1 MINRQSI
8 YNALFKLKNSGVDV
22 SDQLKIMET
31 RSGIPKEVIGFLQ
44 DQSPQFQ
51 FYRSIQKH
59 QRALMKNILHYEELD
74 VNSKIKVCSSLI
86 TRAMISVEY
95 HNLDESLLED
105 LRLDKLSRALHKA
118 LSDKD
123 YSYLD
128 EVLQGHKNAMM
139 LFYKGKVSEESGSYK
154 DQ

>member
-1 MINRQSI
+1 MINRQTVFR
-8 YNALFKLKNSGVDV
+8 ALFKLKDAGIDV
-22 SDQLKIMET
+22 TAPLKSMELNQ
-31 RSGIPKEVIGFLQ
+31 GIPQEVIGFLQ

-51 FYRSIQKH
+51 FYRSIQQH

-86 TRAMISVEY
+86 TRAVISVEY

-105 LRLDKLSRALHKA
+105 LRLDKLSKALNKA

-139 LFYKGKVSEESGSYK
+139 LFYKGKVSEESGS
-154 DQ
+154 

>member
-1 MINRQSI
+1 MITRQSC
-8 YNALFKLKNSGVDV
+8 YSALFKLKSAGVNVEDA
-22 SDQLKIMET
+22 LKVMQST
-31 RSGIPKEVIGFLQ
+31 TEVPEKVLDFLR
-44 DQSPQFQ
+44 DKSPMFQ
-51 FYRSIQKH
+51 FYRSIQQH

-74 VNSKIKVCSSLI
+74 VRSKIKVCSSLI

-105 LRLDKLSRALHKA
+105 LRLDKLSKALNKA

-139 LFYKGKVSEESGSYK
+139 LFYKGKVSEENGS
-154 DQ
+154 

>member
-1 MINRQSI
+1 MITRQSVFS
-8 YNALFKLKNSGVDV
+8 ALFKLKSSGIDV
-22 SDQLKIMET
+22 TRQLKIMESK
-31 RSGIPKEVIGFLQ
+31 SGIPQEVIEFLQ
-44 DQSPQFQ
+44 ENSPQFQ

-59 QRALMKNILHYEELD
+59 QRALMKNVLNYESLD
-74 VNSKIKVCSSLI
+74 VNGKIKVCSSLI

-95 HNLDESLLED
+95 QNLDESLLED

-128 EVLQGHKNAMM
+128 EVLQGHKNAML
-139 LFYKGKVSEESGSYK
+139 LFYKGKVK
-154 DQ
+154 

>member
-1 MINRQSI
+1 MINRQSVF
-8 YNALFKLKNSGVDV
+8 NALFKLKNSGVDV
-22 SDQLKIMET
+22 SRQLNLMKDN
-31 RSGIPKEVIGFLQ
+31 SGIPQEIVEFLREN
-44 DQSPQFQ
+44 SPQFQ

-74 VNSKIKVCSSLI
+74 VRSKIKVCSSLI

-105 LRLDKLSRALHKA
+105 LRLDKLSKALNKA

-139 LFYKGKVSEESGSYK
+139 LFYKGKVSEENGS
-154 DQ
+154 